1 MASEERVLACVDQS
15 RFANYVA
22 DYAAWAALRL
32 QAPLEFLHIIDL
44 SHETATLR
52 DRSGAIGIDAKEQL
66 LTRLSDDDEA
76 RNRLAREQGRM
87 FLTGLRERAVAMGVE
102 APDIRQRHGEL
113 QQTLREQQDEV
124 RLFVL
129 GRRGESA
136 EMTQRDLGRHVE
148 SVVRSLNKPIL
159 TVTQDFS
166 EPRRVLIAFD
176 GSAITRR
183 GVQMVA
189 DSTLFAGLSVHV
201 LMSGKPRND
210 ADRHLQWASQTLTG
224 AGFDTHVEMT
234 PGDPER
240 VIAHAIAAQDVDM
253 LIMGA
258 YGHSPIRTWLF
269 GSKTTDL
276 LRSARIPTLLLR

>member
-1 MASEERVLACVDQS
+1 MNNEQRVLACVDKS

-44 SHETATLR
+44 QQDAVTIA

-66 LTRLSDDDEA
+66 LNELTDDDEA
-76 RNRLAREQGRM
+76 RNRLAREQGRV
-87 FLTGLRERAVAMGVE
+87 FLTELRERALAMGVE
-102 APDIRQRHGEL
+102 SPDIRQRHGEL
-113 QQTLREQQDEV
+113 QQTLREQQDDV

-159 TVTQDFS
+159 TVSQEFS
-166 EPRRVLIAFD
+166 EPGRVLIAFD
-176 GSAITRR
+176 DSAITRR

-189 DSTLFAGLSVHV
+189 NSALFAGLPVHV
-201 LMSGKPRND
+201 LMSGKPR
-210 ADRHLQWASQTLTG
+210 ADVERHLQWARDTLEG
-224 AGFDTHVEMT
+224 ARFEAHVEMI

-240 VIAHAIAAQDVDM
+240 VIAQAIVDYGIDM

-258 YGHSPIRTWLF
+258 YGHSPIRTRLF

-276 LRSARIPTLLLR
+276 LRSSRIPTLLLR

>member
-1 MASEERVLACVDQS
+1 MVNEERILACVDKS

-32 QAPLEFLHIIDL
+32 QTPLEFLHIIDL
-44 SHETATLR
+44 HQEIANIR
-52 DRSGAIGIDAKEQL
+52 DRSGTIGIDAKEEL
-66 LTRLSDDDEA
+66 LTRLTDDDEA
-76 RNRLAREQGRM
+76 RNRQARDEGRV
-87 FLTGLRERAVAMGVE
+87 FLTELRERARTMGVE
-102 APDIRQRHGEL
+102 ADIRQRHGDL
-113 QQTLREQQDEV
+113 QQTLREQQDDV

-189 DSTLFAGLSVHV
+189 DGTLFAGLPVHV
-201 LMSGKPRND
+201 LMSGDTRSD
-210 ADRHLQWASQTLTG
+210 AERHLQWAQELLQG
-224 AGFDTHVEMT
+224 AGFDAHVEMI

-240 VIAHAIAAQDVDM
+240 VIAQAIVDHDVDM

-258 YGHSPIRTWLF
+258 YGHSPIRTRLF

>member
-1 MASEERVLACVDQS
+1 MDNDERILACVDQS
-15 RFANYVA
+15 RFADYVA

-32 QAPLEFLHIIDL
+32 RAPLEFLHVIDA
-44 SHETATLR
+44 HQDAATIK

-66 LTRLSDDDEA
+66 LTRLSEDDEA
-76 RNRLAREQGRM
+76 RNRQAREQGRV
-87 FLTGLRERAVAMGVE
+87 FLTELRERALAMGVE

-113 QQTLREQQDEV
+113 QQTLREQQVNV

-148 SVVRSLNKPIL
+148 SVVRSLDKPIL
-159 TVTQDFS
+159 TVTQEFS

-189 DSTLFAGLSVHV
+189 DSTLFSGLPVHV
-201 LMSGKPRND
+201 LMSGKTRSD
-210 ADRHLQWASQTLTG
+210 AERHLQWARATLEG
-224 AGFDTHVEMT
+224 AGFDAHVEMI

-240 VIAHAIAAQDVDM
+240 VIAQAIVDHDIDM

-258 YGHSPIRTWLF
+258 YGHSPIRTRLF

-276 LRSARIPTLLLR
+276 LRSSRIPTLLLR